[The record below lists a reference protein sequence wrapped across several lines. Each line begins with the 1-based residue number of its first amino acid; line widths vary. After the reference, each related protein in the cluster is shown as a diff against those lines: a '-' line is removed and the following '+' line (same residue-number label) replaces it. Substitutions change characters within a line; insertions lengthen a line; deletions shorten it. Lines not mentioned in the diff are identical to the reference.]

1 MVKRR
6 TILILLGYLVACAA
20 FVVAAGF
27 MLRGCVNMNL
37 GEFDGPSRPSGPS
50 TTTTTNHIE
59 RALSCEEAQQLLIDA
74 ATRLELTVA
83 GDQLITGASS
93 MPEFEARLEAA
104 VGEQL
109 QQLEGIEVS
118 PDCG

>member
-1 MVKRR
+1 MVNRR
-6 TILILLGYLVACAA
+6 TILMLVGYLVACAA

-27 MLRGCVNMNL
+27 MLRACRNMNL
-37 GEFDGPSRPSGPS
+37 GEFDGPSHRNGQS

-59 RALSCEEAQQLLIDA
+59 RALSCDEAQQLLIDA
-74 ATRLELTVA
+74 ANRLELKVG
-83 GDQLITGASS
+83 GDPLITGASS
-93 MPEFEARLEAA
+93 VSDLESRLEAE

-109 QQLEGIEVS
+109 HRLEGIEVS

>member
-1 MVKRR
+1 MVNRR
-6 TILILLGYLVACAA
+6 TILIFVGYLLSCAA
-20 FVVAAGF
+20 FVLAAGF
-27 MLRGCVNMNL
+27 MLRGCVSMNL
-37 GEFDGPSRPSGPS
+37 GGFDGPSRPSRPS

-59 RALSCEEAQQLLIDA
+59 RALSCEEAQQLLVDA

-93 MPEFEARLEAA
+93 MPEFESRLEAA

-109 QQLEGIEVS
+109 HRLEGIEVS

>member
-1 MVKRR
+1 
-6 TILILLGYLVACAA
+6 
-20 FVVAAGF
+20 
-27 MLRGCVNMNL
+27 MNL
-37 GEFDGPSRPSGPS
+37 GEFDGPSHRNGPS

-74 ATRLELTVA
+74 ASRLELMVA
-83 GDQLITGASS
+83 GDPLISGAPSV
-93 MPEFEARLEAA
+93 PEFESRLEAA

-109 QQLEGIEVS
+109 QRLEGIEVS